1 MILYSFCVHIETFIN
16 NVDITNIMA
25 YTEIRNINGK
35 EYYYRVLSIRKGK
48 KISKKR
54 VYLGYK
60 LLNEDLLKK
69 EKEADKQLVPIKTKK
84 INKDIENIKSKIVNI
99 LKKNDVVKAGIFGSY
114 ARGEAKKN
122 SDIDIAVK
130 IKNKNMSLIGFIKI
144 IKLLEK
150 ILKRKVDLVEYS
162 EIKSRIKEKIL
173 NEEIRII

>member
-1 MILYSFCVHIETFIN
+1 MV
-16 NVDITNIMA
+16 
-25 YTEIRNINGK
+25 YTEIRKINGK
-35 EYYYRVLSIRKGK
+35 EYYYRVLSVRRGK

-54 VYLGYK
+54 VYIGYK
-60 LLNEDLLKK
+60 LSKAELFKK
-69 EKEADKQLVPIKTKK
+69 EREADKQLIPTKEKK
-84 INKDIENIKSKIVNI
+84 INKDVENIKSKIIKI

-114 ARGEAKKN
+114 ARGEAKKS

-130 IKNKNMSLIGFIKI
+130 IENKNISLIDFIKI

-162 EIKSRIKEKIL
+162 EIKPRIKEKIL